1 MIGHLDEISA
11 LVLDPGYSITR
22 AGFAGEDVPKSVI
35 SSYYGLIPSDH
46 TPNHN
51 KKLFGDNSIHNP
63 LPRISIGN
71 VMAKDGTVEDWDTA
85 AKLWEYAITSRLTN
99 AKPGPLASNG
109 LNDADNKDIKMEGV
123 ESQEKPMQ
131 ENPLLMTET
140 GWNAGREREKGIEI
154 AMENWGCPAFWL
166 ARSGVLAS
174 YAPSFHWK
182 IPLLTFVRFASG
194 KATALVIDVGAS
206 SISITPVH
214 DGLILKKGIARS
226 PLGGNYISQ
235 QLRLLF
241 STQQPP
247 VPLTPHYLIASKTP
261 VDAGAPSQAVLR
273 NFSPGTEPDPS
284 FRHFQEER
292 ILTEFKESVVATW
305 PGPGRLGGHSP
316 QGGTNMDMARQHP
329 GRPFEMP
336 DGWNQMFPAVDRYRP
351 VESIFDVK
359 LALSDAANPPPS
371 PSQTII
377 ALIQSSL
384 SQMDVDIRATMLAH
398 IILTGGSSLY
408 SGFGERLQQEL
419 TAAYPGTKVRIAASS
434 NPVERKF
441 GSWIGGSILASLGT
455 FHQMWISRKEYE
467 EQGAGIV
474 EKRCK

>member
-1 MIGHLDEISA
+1 ML
-11 LVLDPGYSITR
+11 
-22 AGFAGEDVPKSVI
+22 
-35 SSYYGLIPSDH
+35 
-46 TPNHN
+46 
-51 KKLFGDNSIHNP
+51 
-63 LPRISIGN
+63 
-71 VMAKDGTVEDWDTA
+71 
-85 AKLWEYAITSRLTN
+85 TS
-99 AKPGPLASNG
+99 
-109 LNDADNKDIKMEGV
+109 
-123 ESQEKPMQ
+123 
-131 ENPLLMTET
+131 
-140 GWNAGREREKGIEI
+140 
-154 AMENWGCPAFWL
+154 
-166 ARSGVLAS
+166 
-174 YAPSFHWK
+174 
-182 IPLLTFVRFASG
+182 VRFASG

-206 SISITPVH
+206 STSITPVH

-261 VDAGAPSQAVLR
+261 VDAGAPSQATLR
-273 NFSPGTEPDPS
+273 NFPPGTEPDPS

-305 PGPGRLGGHSP
+305 PGPGRLSGHSP

-351 VESIFDVK
+351 VESIFDAK
-359 LALSDAANPPPS
+359 LAFSDAANPPPS

-384 SQMDVDIRATMLAH
+384 SQIDVDIRATMLAH

-408 SGFGERLQQEL
+408 SGFAERMQQEL